1 MSNPFAADPSA
12 VRGAMTP
19 LVTPF
24 SADGSVDLDA
34 IGPLVDWQLQQGQ
47 RVGVPQPVSRLGGA

>member
-12 VRGAMTP
+12 VRGALGS

-24 SADGSVDLDA
+24 AADGSLD
-34 IGPLVDWQLQQGQ
+34 PD
-47 RVGVPQPVSRLGGA
+47 VS